1 MDGLKQTNWMQ
12 DTILEEMQ
20 VGRTGNEVLASFDA
34 RMKAEGIDG
43 KMYSHAIGDHGH
55 AAGPTV
61 GLAEMNNQPVPVKV
75 RAAPPLS
82 PERWRRQQQ
91 HRPLLACHGLTRNM
105 CFRGSAC
112 LGLARIGWLAGRRGR
127 AA

>member
-20 VGRTGNEVLASFDA
+20 VGRTGNEVLAEFDV

-55 AAGPTV
+55 AAGPTI
-61 GLAEMNNQPVPVKV
+61 GLADMNNQPVPVKV
-75 RAAPPLS
+75 P
-82 PERWRRQQQ
+82 
-91 HRPLLACHGLTRNM
+91 ACGL
-105 CFRGSAC
+105 C
-112 LGLARIGWLAGRRGR
+112 
-127 AA
+127 

>member
-75 RAAPPLS
+75 RAVPSPPLQSGGGGGGNPSS
-82 PERWRRQQQ
+82 PSSGGSGGSGSIGRC
-91 HRPLLACHGLTRNM
+91 LLIMG
-105 CFRGSAC
+105 
-112 LGLARIGWLAGRRGR
+112 
-127 AA
+127 

>member
-55 AAGPTV
+55 RRTAPIRQTTEVQANH
-61 GLAEMNNQPVPVKV
+61 LAEAEGRSRV
-75 RAAPPLS
+75 RS
-82 PERWRRQQQ
+82 
-91 HRPLLACHGLTRNM
+91 GFT
-105 CFRGSAC
+105 GD
-112 LGLARIGWLAGRRGR
+112 
-127 AA
+127 